1 MFTKRIV
8 KRLKFMIVN
17 GISIELN
24 SYALI
29 RPTVPGG
36 FCKIKE
42 GNRVSEKPLV
52 AVRVSFTLQFA
63 ELHLPSPTSSWAIA
77 GMCVYTYFNMRQQ
90 SNKPS
95 PPQASVLPKS
105 ILANMNRVTSSLV
118 VLINSILP
126 VKSKESQSNAAE
138 ECEI

>member
-1 MFTKRIV
+1 MKLDAQDLGFSIELLSLSHPNEVFNVSQFYVALNSGRGEPNQFATHYHDHYMKDQLRKHMFTKRIV

-29 RPTVPGG
+29 RPTVPGKSSNVECCHLGG

-52 AVRVSFTLQFA
+52 AVR
-63 ELHLPSPTSSWAIA
+63 
-77 GMCVYTYFNMRQQ
+77 R
-90 SNKPS
+90 
-95 PPQASVLPKS
+95 
-105 ILANMNRVTSSLV
+105 
-118 VLINSILP
+118 
-126 VKSKESQSNAAE
+126 
-138 ECEI
+138 